1 MDHAATPH
9 DGNYSFGDKH
19 DDGNREKKK
28 RKIEGLEGAGQV
40 VKEHRQQPLRCHGV
54 MGEGPPPPHPR
65 RHQSAHEAAKSRNSL
80 ARRKLR
86 TEIGG
91 GCKLRSV

>member
-1 MDHAATPH
+1 MRRRLTVQIIHLVISTTMAT
-9 DGNYSFGDKH
+9 G
-19 DDGNREKKK
+19 EKK
-28 RKIEGLEGAGQV
+28 RKTEGLEGAGQV
-40 VKEHRQQPLRCHGV
+40 VKEQRQQPLRCHGV